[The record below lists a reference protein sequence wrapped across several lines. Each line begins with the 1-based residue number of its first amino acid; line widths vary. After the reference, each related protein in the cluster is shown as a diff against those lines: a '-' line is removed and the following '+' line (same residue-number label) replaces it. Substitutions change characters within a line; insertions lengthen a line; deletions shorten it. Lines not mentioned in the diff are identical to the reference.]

1 MAQPITILV
10 GTMTGTAELVAD
22 EVKSVLTGAGR
33 EVEILAM
40 DRLDAQVFER
50 PGIFLVCTSTYGQGD
65 VPDNAQSFFADMKAK
80 RPALGHV
87 RYGVIGLGDSVYFDT
102 FCNGG
107 RQFDELLGELGARR
121 IGERL
126 DHNASGP
133 DLPEDAGAA
142 WAADWL
148 GLLDEAEQA
157 AA

>member
-22 EVKSVLTGAGR
+22 EVKGVLEGSGR
-33 EVEILAM
+33 KVEILAM
-40 DRLDAQVFER
+40 DHLDAGVFAR
-50 PGIFLVCTSTYGQGD
+50 PGLFLVCTSTYGQGD
-65 VPDNAQSFFADMKAK
+65 VPDNAQAFLSDLKQR
-80 RPALGHV
+80 RPDLGHV
-87 RYGVIGLGDSVYFDT
+87 RYGVIGLGDSTYFDT
-102 FCNGG
+102 YCNGG
-107 RQFDELLGELGARR
+107 RQFDELLAALGALR

-148 GLLDEAEQA
+148 GLLDAAEQA